1 MNKSVVLDGVRHV
14 LSTHW
19 ELSPGAELRFVQHE
33 SDWIGKLT
41 EADHAWTVRVAIQN
55 GRIARSDREFTAEV
69 MDAMLG
75 DPGGGLIGLK
85 RTACGARYVNDV
97 VGNSP
102 VTVMCSRWIAGQ
114 NLERWDTAGAV
125 DAMRALVEAQRQLQR
140 SVAFVKAA
148 RPIAYTP
155 SAVLER
161 AKCVFSGDAAWN
173 VALERLSARFD
184 GCRLPE
190 CVPIHGDL
198 HFENLILVDNG
209 SLAII
214 DWGAAGVG
222 DPLYDAV
229 AFAASLVRAG
239 YQTAAREAL
248 ETYFRLVDGSRPSGQ
263 YLQDLFCLRKLEI
276 ATHLAEV
283 DRDGFAPSL
292 PWVGGRISGIRA
304 DLAGGAEVEIGL
316 W

>member
-1 MNKSVVLDGVRHV
+1 
-14 LSTHW
+14 
-19 ELSPGAELRFVQHE
+19 
-33 SDWIGKLT
+33 
-41 EADHAWTVRVAIQN
+41 
-55 GRIARSDREFTAEV
+55 
-69 MDAMLG
+69 
-75 DPGGGLIGLK
+75 
-85 RTACGARYVNDV
+85 
-97 VGNSP
+97 
-102 VTVMCSRWIAGQ
+102 
-114 NLERWDTAGAV
+114 
-125 DAMRALVEAQRQLQR
+125 
-140 SVAFVKAA
+140 
-148 RPIAYTP
+148 
-155 SAVLER
+155 
-161 AKCVFSGDAAWN
+161 
-173 VALERLSARFD
+173 
-184 GCRLPE
+184 CRLPE

-263 YLQDLFCLRKLEI
+263 YLQDLLCLRKLEI

-304 DLAGGAEVEIGL
+304 DLAGDAEIEIGL